1 VSGPI
6 THAVIPAGGLGTRLL
21 PLTRALPKEL
31 LPLGRKPVIEHVVEE
46 VGAAGIGHAVLVTGR
61 GKTALIDH
69 LDGLEALG
77 VHVFAV
83 RQPEPLGLGDAV
95 ARAEGMTGDGP
106 FVVALGDCIVGGG
119 TLRAL
124 MDVVRE
130 RDLDGAIAVE
140 RVPAERVGSYGIVST
155 GADGLITGIVEKP
168 EPWETRSDLA
178 VAARYVLPKAVF
190 GPLGAIEPGHEGELQ
205 LTDAI
210 AALIRDGARIAAVPL
225 PEGVRRQDVG
235 SPAGYCAAFVAHALA
250 DPELAPA
257 VRRALA
263 DGER

>member
-1 VSGPI
+1 VSGTV

-46 VGAAGIGHAVLVTGR
+46 VAAAGIGHAVLVTAR

-77 VHVFAV
+77 VQVFAV
-83 RQPEPLGLGDAV
+83 RQPEPVGLGDAV
-95 ARAEGMTGDGP
+95 ARAEGMTGQGA
-106 FVVALGDCIVGGG
+106 FAVALGDCLVGGG
-119 TLRAL
+119 ALRAL
-124 MDVVRE
+124 IDAVEE
-130 RDLDGAIAVE
+130 RGLDGAIAVE
-140 RVPAERVGSYGIVST
+140 RVPPERTSSYGIVSAA
-155 GADGLITGIVEKP
+155 GDELITRIVEKP
-168 EPWETRSDLA
+168 EPWETESDLA
-178 VAARYVLPKAVF
+178 VAARYVLPTSVF
-190 GPLGAIEPGHEGELQ
+190 AALAATEPGHEGELQ

-210 AALIRDGARIAAVPL
+210 AAIIRDGARIAAVPL

-257 VRRALA
+257 VRGALP